1 MQRMSGIATLTQV
14 LHFDDRLYTGDIFT
28 KSGIIE
34 FLFGIFVIFYFIVP
48 LKHRSFFMVK
58 I

>member
-14 LHFDDRLYTGDIFT
+14 LYFDDRLYTGDIFII
-28 KSGIIE
+28 SGIIE
-34 FLFGIFVIFYFIVP
+34 FLFGIFVIFHFLVS
-48 LKHRSFFMVK
+48 LKHRSFFIVK